1 MPQFAGVLARF
12 IALLI
17 DNIMMS
23 IIAVALVLLLGPI
36 LGLAGNT
43 DSTFLGLLAGTA
55 LFFLLVV
62 IFALQFIYFGYMWS
76 KNGQSIGMKLVNV
89 RVVRRNNAGG
99 LSFIRAGLRGT
110 LGYSISGF
118 LFGLGYIWAIFDPNK
133 EAWHDKLFD
142 TWVVNA

>member
-23 IIAVALVLLLGPI
+23 IIAVALVLFLIPI
-36 LGLAGNT
+36 FGLAENT
-43 DSTFLGLLAGTA
+43 DSTLLGLLAGTA
-55 LFFLLVV
+55 LLIVMVV
-62 IFALQFIYFGYMWS
+62 FFALQFFYFGYMWS
-76 KNGQSIGMKLVNV
+76 KSGQSIGMKLVNV

-110 LGYSISGF
+110 LGYYVSGL
-118 LFGLGYIWAIFDPNK
+118 LFSLGYIWAIFDPNK

>member
-1 MPQFAGVLARF
+1 MPPFAGVFARF

-23 IIAVALVLLLGPI
+23 IIAVALTLFLIPI
-36 LGLAGNT
+36 FGLAENT

-55 LFFLLVV
+55 LLVV
-62 IFALQFIYFGYMWS
+62 LVILFALQFFYFGYMWS
-76 KNGQSIGMKLVNV
+76 KSGQTIGMKLVKV
-89 RVVRRNNAGG
+89 RVVRRNNGGG

-110 LGYSISGF
+110 LGYYISSF
-118 LFGLGYIWAIFDPNK
+118 LFSLGYIWAIFDPNK